1 MSSRFPTGGYDDG
14 WTWLN
19 CVGGA
24 TAVQILLIILCF
36 IVRNVQSMAVYLVYL
51 YLPGLIV
58 AAGGEAPYMSAAA
71 VRILFFL
78 SVAFYSVLFGTLVY
92 YGHQYVLMLRSRGA
106 DQPHKPVS
114 ESEPENRE
122 GQGETSSN
130 CESDGGAKW
139 GCCVSVLV
147 VLQPL
152 LILCGFDDGIVGS
165 LYKQYV
171 YKPAQWLLPVSPQHY
186 TGIELFPVEL
196 FLLLVVGTFYSVLFG
211 TLFYWLCRG
220 SHRLSKFLSRKASR

>member
-1 MSSRFPTGGYDDG
+1 MFLSDDHDG
-14 WTWLN
+14 KWTWLI
-19 CVGGA
+19 CVGWA
-24 TAVQILLIILCF
+24 TAVQVLLIILCF

-58 AAGGEAPYMSAAA
+58 AAGGEAPGMSALA

-78 SVAFYSVLFGTLVY
+78 SVAFYSVLFGSLVY
-92 YGHQYVLMLRSRGA
+92 FGHRYIRFLRSNGEDRP
-106 DQPHKPVS
+106 QKPVS
-114 ESEPENRE
+114 ESEPETRE

-171 YKPAQWLLPVSPQHY
+171 VKPAEWLLPVSSQHY
-186 TGIELFPVEL
+186 TGINLFPVEL

-220 SHRLSKFLSRKASR
+220 ASCLFKLVPRKAAGK

>member
-1 MSSRFPTGGYDDG
+1 MFLSDDHDG
-14 WTWLN
+14 KWTWLI
-19 CVGGA
+19 CVGWA
-24 TAVQILLIILCF
+24 TAVQVLLIILCF
-36 IVRNVQSMAVYLVYL
+36 IVRNVQSMAVFLVLL
-51 YLPGLIV
+51 YLPGAIV
-58 AAGGEAPYMSAAA
+58 AADRLPMSASAG
-71 VRILFFL
+71 RILFFL
-78 SVAFYSVLFGTLVY
+78 SFAFYSVLFGSLVY
-92 YGHQYVLMLRSRGA
+92 FGHRYIRFLRSNGEDRP
-106 DQPHKPVS
+106 QKPVS
-114 ESEPENRE
+114 ESEPETRD

-152 LILCGFDDGIVGS
+152 LILCVFDDGIVGS

-171 YKPAQWLLPVSPQHY
+171 CKPAEWLLPVSPQHY
-186 TGIELFPVEL
+186 TGINLFPVEL

-220 SHRLSKFLSRKASR
+220 SSCLFKLVLRKAGKK

>member
-1 MSSRFPTGGYDDG
+1 MFLSDDHDG
-14 WTWLN
+14 KWTWLI
-19 CVGGA
+19 CVGWA
-24 TAVQILLIILCF
+24 TAVQVLLIILCF

-78 SVAFYSVLFGTLVY
+78 SVAFYSVLFGSLVY
-92 YGHQYVLMLRSRGA
+92 YGHQYVLMLRSNGEDRP
-106 DQPHKPVS
+106 QKPLS
-114 ESEPENRE
+114 ESENRD

-130 CESDGGAKW
+130 RESDGGAKW

-171 YKPAQWLLPVSPQHY
+171 YKPAQWLLPVSPQDY
-186 TGIELFPVEL
+186 IDTRLFPVEL

-211 TLFYWLCRG
+211 SLFYWLSRG
-220 SHRLSKFLSRKASR
+220 SHRLSKFLSRKAAGK